1 MTPKWLAAA
10 ALLAA
15 TAVGSTVASGS
26 ASTGPATIR
35 ITDRQV
41 VDSYFGDG
49 VGAREIVRSTLY
61 ERDGGKHAIGTG
73 AMICTYV
80 AARQRSCT
88 STFTLPKGTIVAS
101 GTLSSRLLYEL
112 AIVGGTGLYDNARG
126 TLLDTVIQ
134 LRPRRD
140 LLLFRL
146 TG

>member
-1 MTPKWLAAA
+1 MTARWRAAA
-10 ALLAA
+10 ALLALA
-15 TAVGSTVASGS
+15 AVGAGTAAGS

-41 VDSYFGDG
+41 LDKQLGDG
-49 VGAREIVRSTLY
+49 VGAREIVRTVLY
-61 ERDGGKHAIGTG
+61 KPGREAIGQ
-73 AMICTYV
+73 AALLCTWV
-80 AARQRSCT
+80 APRLRSC
-88 STFTLPKGTIVAS
+88 SGSFTLPRGTIVVA
-101 GTLSSRLLYEL
+101 GLLSSRLLYEL

-126 TLLDTVIQ
+126 TFTNTVLK

>member
-1 MTPKWLAAA
+1 MTTKWRAVA
-10 ALLAA
+10 ALLAVA
-15 TAVGSTVASGS
+15 AIGVGTAAGS

-41 VDSYFGDG
+41 LDKQLGDG
-49 VGAREIVRSTLY
+49 VGAREVVRTVLY
-61 ERDGGKHAIGTG
+61 KPGTRSIGSS
-73 AMICTYV
+73 ALLCTYV
-80 AARQRSCT
+80 APRLRSCT
-88 STFTLPKGTIVAS
+88 GTFSLPRGSIVVSGVLST
-101 GTLSSRLLYEL
+101 RLLYEL

-126 TLLDTVIQ
+126 TFTNTVLK

>member
-1 MTPKWLAAA
+1 MSAKWRAVA

-15 TAVGSTVASGS
+15 VALCAGTAAGS

-41 VDSYFGDG
+41 MDKQFGDG
-49 VGAREIVRSTLY
+49 VGAREVVRMTLY
-61 ERDGGKHAIGTG
+61 KPGKESIGQG
-73 AMICTYV
+73 ALLCTYV
-80 AARQRSCT
+80 TPRLRSCT
-88 STFTLPKGTIVAS
+88 GSFSLPRGVIVVS
-101 GTLSSRLLYEL
+101 GLLTTRLLYEL

-126 TLLDTVIQ
+126 TFTNTVLK

>member
-10 ALLAA
+10 ALLDA
-15 TAVGSTVASGS
+15 TAVGTTVASGS

-35 ITDRQV
+35 ITDRQL
-41 VDSYFGDG
+41 VDAYFGDG
-49 VGAREIVRSTLY
+49 VGAREVVRSTLY
-61 ERDGGKHAIGTG
+61 ERDGGKRAIGSA
-73 AMICTYV
+73 AMVCTYV
-80 AARQRSCT
+80 AARERSCT
-88 STFTLPKGTIVAS
+88 STFTLPRGTIVAT
-101 GTLSSRLLYEL
+101 GVLSTRLLYEF

-134 LRPRRD
+134 LRPRRN